1 MNRDILPSIAVLAA
15 LVGLSLLVRS
25 LGMTQLYHLSGV
37 LFLVWIV
44 TLIFHMK
51 SYHRFKDSTG
61 KP

>member
-25 LGMTQLYHLSGV
+25 LGMTQLYHLLGV

-51 SYHRFKDSTG
+51 PYHRLKDSTG